1 MNQDIHDQATDYVLG
16 ELNETDS
23 VVYETHLGQCPDC
36 RVLVDDLRQ
45 GAIELAVDQSEE
57 PPRHLRTKV
66 LEEIRHTSQEA
77 EPLAPVVPIRPRP
90 RWVATGIAAAAVLI
104 ALLGWSALGTGRLVN
119 SVRNDPSSVTIQ
131 ATAAAGQFDSA
142 RVVYSGSRD
151 AAVLVVEGLEQLPA
165 ERTYELWVVDGDE
178 VLPAGL
184 FNTGAEGE
192 AAVLVEGEIRPG
204 MVVAVTEEPAGGVP
218 VATGEILFSAAVD
231 A

>member
-1 MNQDIHDQATDYVLG
+1 MNHDIHDQATDYVLG
-16 ELNETDS
+16 ELTETES
-23 VVYETHLGQCPDC
+23 AAYEIHLADCPDC

-45 GAIELAVDQSEE
+45 GAIELAVDQSDE
-57 PPRHLRTKV
+57 PPRHLRATV
-66 LEEIRHTSQEA
+66 LEAIRHTPQEA

-90 RWVATGIAAAAVLI
+90 RWLATGIAAAAVLV

-119 SVRNDPSSVTIQ
+119 SVLNDPSSVTIE

-142 RVVYSGSRD
+142 RVVYSGTRD
-151 AAVLVVEGLEQLPA
+151 AAVLLVEGLEQLPT
-165 ERTYELWVVDGDE
+165 ERTYELWVVDGDQ

-184 FNTGAEGE
+184 FNTGPQGE
-192 AAVLVEGEIRPG
+192 ARVLVEGEIRPG